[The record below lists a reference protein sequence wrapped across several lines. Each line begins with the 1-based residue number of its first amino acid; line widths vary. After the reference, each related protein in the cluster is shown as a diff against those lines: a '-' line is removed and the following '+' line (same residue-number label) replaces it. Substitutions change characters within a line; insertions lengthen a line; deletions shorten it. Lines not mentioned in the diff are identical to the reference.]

1 MRLLVVLAVAVA
13 LSACVSVPEATLCQP
28 PPGELL
34 IPAPPLPRLDDSK
47 PMSQQDV
54 IVAWLADSKSYRL
67 LAERHS
73 RLAAWGLTQCKWS
86 TEVAAAEPSM
96 ISPAVTPVD
105 TMTEPLQ
112 DVVKRITVAPVD
124 VALDVTFAENTTLL
138 EYDPTKF
145 SMATE
150 STQCCGDDGDVNKLK
165 LIFH

>member
-1 MRLLVVLAVAVA
+1 MRLLVILVVAVA
-13 LSACVSVPEATLCQP
+13 LSACMSVPEATLCQP

-73 RLAAWGLTQCKWS
+73 KLAAWGMTQCKWS
-86 TEVAAAEPSM
+86 STEVAATEPSM

-105 TMTEPLQ
+105 TMAEPLQ
-112 DVVKRITVAPVD
+112 DVVKRITVAQVD
-124 VALDVTFAENTTLL
+124 VDVLVAMD
-138 EYDPTKF
+138 DPLAGPLQT
-145 SMATE
+145 
-150 STQCCGDDGDVNKLK
+150 CGDDLVCMFLSDHVD
-165 LIFH
+165 

>member
-1 MRLLVVLAVAVA
+1 MRLLVVLAVAVT

-54 IVAWLADSKSYRL
+54 IVAWLADSRSYRL

-73 RLAAWGLTQCKWS
+73 RLAAWGLTQCKWGP
-86 TEVAAAEPSM
+86 EVAATEPSL
-96 ISPAVTPVD
+96 ISPAATPVD

-112 DVVKRITVAPVD
+112 NAVERITVAQVD
-124 VALDVTFAENTTLL
+124 TDVLVAMD
-138 EYDPTKF
+138 DPLAGPLQT
-145 SMATE
+145 
-150 STQCCGDDGDVNKLK
+150 CGDDLVCMFLSDPVD
-165 LIFH
+165 

>member
-1 MRLLVVLAVAVA
+1 MRFLAVIAVAVT

-54 IVAWLADSKSYRL
+54 IVAWLADSRSYRL

-73 RLAAWGLTQCKWS
+73 RLAAWGLTQCKWG

-112 DVVKRITVAPVD
+112 NAVERITVAQVVTD
-124 VALDVTFAENTTLL
+124 VLIAMD
-138 EYDPTKF
+138 DPLAGPLQT
-145 SMATE
+145 
-150 STQCCGDDGDVNKLK
+150 CGDDLACMFLSDPVD
-165 LIFH
+165 

>member
-1 MRLLVVLAVAVA
+1 MRLLVVLAVAA
-13 LSACVSVPEATLCQP
+13 TLSACVSVPEATLCQP

-54 IVAWLADSKSYRL
+54 IVAWLADSRSYRL

-86 TEVAAAEPSM
+86 TVTAATEPSM

-112 DVVKRITVAPVD
+112 DVVKRITVAQVD
-124 VALDVTFAENTTLL
+124 TDVLIAMD
-138 EYDPTKF
+138 DPLAGPLQT
-145 SMATE
+145 
-150 STQCCGDDGDVNKLK
+150 CGDDLVCMFLSDPVD
-165 LIFH
+165 